1 MSWLPY
7 AQQVLELEKI
17 ARLEQPELEA
27 PPARAA
33 LGEPT
38 MAGVC
43 LVCGRRPARTCQG
56 CRSVSYCG
64 LEHQS
69 IDVAWHA
76 GACPVLH
83 EIQLDERGRAEPAG
97 RLERQRCAPAG
108 AVPRS
113 WDGYLDPRLVGSE
126 RRLLTDLATRPLT
139 LALLLQTLELVERRR
154 SEPVRVHVMGASH
167 KEVEGLASYA
177 ELAHLWPQ
185 QAFELL
191 LVGPELDPPRAHDVG
206 RGGVGIDFHRGQ
218 YRRALWSR
226 FGTPDLIVGFNAGLL
241 LYRSWQPTLL
251 DVIRCGAPLAITSY
265 RSWEA
270 AAEARLL
277 LQTGASCVRPVM
289 ANPFASRAGRR
300 SATLANDVSWDNSYV
315 SVWR

>member
-17 ARLEQPELEA
+17 ARLEQTELEA
-27 PPARAA
+27 PPVRAA
-33 LGEPT
+33 LGEPST
-38 MAGVC
+38 AGIC
-43 LVCGRRPARTCQG
+43 LVCGRQPARICQG
-56 CRSVSYCG
+56 CGSVSYCG
-64 LEHQS
+64 VEHQS
-69 IDVAWHA
+69 VDVAWHA

-83 EIQLDERGRAEPAG
+83 EIQLDERRRAEPAG
-97 RLERQRCAPAG
+97 LLERQRSAPAG

-113 WDGYLDPRLVGSE
+113 WDSYLDPMLDGSE

-139 LALLLQTLELVERRR
+139 LAFLLQTLELIEPRRGQV
-154 SEPVRVHVMGASH
+154 VRVHVMGASH
-167 KEVEGLASYA
+167 KELECLAGFAALASF
-177 ELAHLWPQ
+177 WPQ

-191 LVGPELDPPRAHDVG
+191 LVGPELEPPRAHHVG
-206 RGGVGIDFHRGQ
+206 PGGVGIEFHRGQ

-226 FGTPDLIVGFNAGLL
+226 FGAPDLIVGFNAGLL
-241 LYRSWQPTLL
+241 LYRSWQPTLQ
-251 DVIRCGAPLAITSY
+251 DVVRCGAPLAITSY

-277 LQTGASCVRPVM
+277 LQTGAGCVRPVM
-289 ANPFASRAGRR
+289 ANPFASRAARR